1 MNFKVYH
8 PFETIILKGLR
19 ENINIESFVVNSGNV
34 FNFYNPLNF
43 RNVKSNLTGKPL
55 PKLPFSIVKGSKDLE
70 LINET
75 VFDIAEDYYKID
87 IYLFCNFYPPSK
99 WVPGPTFIPFVN
111 EAWIVSKVYL
121 DEADPKIFKIIGST
135 KNSNTPGTEGCN
147 GEINSQSAQGATGS
161 SAFQVP
167 IKYESFDLSKINEA
181 GDEIIFNENT
191 TYLFEEEINWDGN
204 AFCYSPIASIKKDEN
219 NEWQVTQFLKGNLP
233 ITSFFDSAS
242 FEMHNTEMY
251 DINNKQPLKTS
262 EEIKEKNKENYAKK
276 IVSSYFN
283 YPDMEEM
290 KGYIRYNQ
298 QTYFAIYQVKY
309 QQLKLNENFEGL
321 ESIALSENA
330 TYPLPSQETT

>member
-1 MNFKVYH
+1 MNFEIYH
-8 PFETIILKGLR
+8 PFETVILKGLR
-19 ENINIESFVVNSGNV
+19 ENIDTESFVVNSGKV

-43 RNVKSNLTGKPL
+43 RNVKSNLGGKPL
-55 PKLPFSIVKGSKDLE
+55 PKLPFSIVKGSTDFQF
-70 LINET
+70 INET
-75 VFDIAEDYYKID
+75 VFDIGEDYYKID
-87 IYLFCNFYPPSK
+87 IYLFCNFHPPSK

-135 KNSNTPGTEGCN
+135 KNSNNPG
-147 GEINSQSAQGATGS
+147 
-161 SAFQVP
+161 V

-191 TYLFEEEINWDGN
+191 AYLFEEEINWDGN

-219 NEWQVTQFLKGNLP
+219 NEWQVTQFLKDNLP

-262 EEIKEKNKENYAKK
+262 EEVKEKNKENYAKK
-276 IVSSYFN
+276 IVSSYFD

-298 QTYFAIYQVKY
+298 QTYFSIYETKY
-309 QQLKLNENFEGL
+309 QQLKLNEYFEGL
-321 ESIALSENA
+321 ESIALSRNA
-330 TYPLPSQETT
+330 TYPLASQETT